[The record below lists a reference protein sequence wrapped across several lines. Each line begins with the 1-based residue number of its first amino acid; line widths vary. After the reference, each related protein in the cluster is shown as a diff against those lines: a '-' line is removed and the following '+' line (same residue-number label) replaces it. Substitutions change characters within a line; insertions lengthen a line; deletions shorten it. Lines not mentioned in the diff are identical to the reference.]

1 MMEERH
7 MFQDLELNPGGRV
20 GFGGK
25 QKERIIDKGT
35 IGNNYLPSINFFLF
49 DEGLMHNL
57 LSINQLSDIGY
68 DIIFNQ
74 KSWKAVSQK
83 DGYVLVK
90 GKRKTTFTKLNFQ
103 I

>member
-35 IGNNYLPSINFFLF
+35 IGNNYLPSINFSF
-49 DEGLMHNL
+49 
-57 LSINQLSDIGY
+57 I
-68 DIIFNQ
+68 
-74 KSWKAVSQK
+74 
-83 DGYVLVK
+83 
-90 GKRKTTFTKLNFQ
+90 R
-103 I
+103 